1 MSLDID
7 PDPPRAAMSR
17 PSSRMLE
24 SENYGITLSKR
35 AARRIIQRAFVLTGR
50 DKRVREHIRTTQLTT
65 LWVLEDWNL
74 AWTVFLHR
82 GRLEVAR
89 RPGKHPDVTFSWP
102 TADEFFHQAERVGD
116 APVQVHFLPAQEHPR
131 FFQPLLRGFFTALR
145 HVLSN
150 PMDDQG
156 VSLL

>member
-7 PDPPRAAMSR
+7 SDPPRAAMSR
-17 PSSRMLE
+17 PSGRMLE

-74 AWTVFLHR
+74 AWTVYLHR

-102 TADEFFHQAERVGD
+102 TAEEFFLQAERVGD
-116 APVQVHFLPAQEHPR
+116 SLVQVEILPALEHPR
-131 FFQPLLRGFFTALR
+131 FFQPVLRGFFTALR

-150 PMDDQG
+150 PVDDQG

>member
-1 MSLDID
+1 
-7 PDPPRAAMSR
+7 
-17 PSSRMLE
+17 MLE
-24 SENYGITLSKR
+24 SPKDGTTLSKR

-50 DKRVREHIRTTQLTT
+50 DKRVRQHLREAQLTT

-89 RPGKHPDVTFSWP
+89 RPGKHPDLTLSWQ
-102 TADEFFHQAERVGD
+102 TTQEFFLQAERVGD
-116 APVQVHFLPAQEHPR
+116 SPVQVEFLPAQEHPR
-131 FFQPLLRGFFTALR
+131 FFQPLLRAFFAALR

-150 PMDDQG
+150 PVDDQG